1 MQNAQMS
8 SHLYISDFYSFKCL
22 HQFNYSKYVV
32 YVYTGFICTCMV
44 IIDNVTLM
52 AHFTLWPD
60 LIHIFID
67 LKSPLQT
74 NLKVIQ

>member
-52 AHFTLWPD
+52 AHFTL
-60 LIHIFID
+60 
-67 LKSPLQT
+67 
-74 NLKVIQ
+74 